1 MIRINLLAAER
12 ERTKQK
18 IAFPTGQK
26 LTAVCSLMIV
36 LAGGLI
42 GWRYWSLGRESSQLD
57 TDISAAG
64 QETARLKTI
73 IQQVQQFESQKSQ
86 LQERVALIEQLRK
99 TQAGPVHMLDQIS
112 RAVPSMLWLTELK
125 QNNADVVIDGRCTSL
140 MGLSDFITN
149 LEGSGFF
156 KKSVEIL
163 SSQAESVG
171 QPPSDLIKF
180 SIKAQFQPPSE
191 AKATA
196 GTPAP
201 AAAPPAKPGP

>member
-1 MIRINLLAAER
+1 
-12 ERTKQK
+12 
-18 IAFPTGQK
+18 
-26 LTAVCSLMIV
+26 
-36 LAGGLI
+36 
-42 GWRYWSLGRESSQLD
+42 
-57 TDISAAG
+57 
-64 QETARLKTI
+64 
-73 IQQVQQFESQKSQ
+73 
-86 LQERVALIEQLRK
+86 
-99 TQAGPVHMLDQIS
+99 
-112 RAVPSMLWLTELK
+112 
-125 QNNADVVIDGRCTSL
+125 

-149 LEGSGFF
+149 LEASGFF

-163 SSQAESVG
+163 TSQVESAG